1 MTKRSN
7 ILLNLAR
14 LDFCKNI
21 FSYKWIPI
29 ISSLFIVSIWTI
41 HDVLYKSS
49 NIKKPF
55 NKIDVLFNILTEQHF
70 VIYFYTPI
78 IIYLMILA
86 ITSSFNSSSLIRI
99 GSTTKWIIS
108 KIIIIYII
116 SIIFV
121 MLQFIVAFI
130 SSLQIPYNGT
140 WSTFAQSFA
149 LLPKNIVV
157 TYESP
162 IIALICSL
170 ILLILGFGTLGVI
183 ILISFVC
190 FGRRKLML
198 LPVIL
203 AWALTIFGL
212 NPVIDIPNY
221 LNYLSYGTNVSL
233 PNSMYYSSNGFI
245 ISLLVF
251 KFFNLILI
259 LISNFRLRNCDLNS
273 GDKK

>member
-1 MTKRSN
+1 MTKKTN
-7 ILLNLAR
+7 ILLNLVR
-14 LDFCKNI
+14 LDFYKNI

-29 ISSLFIVSIWTI
+29 ISSLFIVNIWGI
-41 HDVLYKSS
+41 HDILYKSFS
-49 NIKKPF
+49 IKKSF

-99 GSTTKWIIS
+99 GSIKIWIIN
-108 KIIIIYII
+108 KIITIYII

-140 WSTFAQSFA
+140 WSSFA
-149 LLPKNIVV
+149 KSLTLLPKNIVV
-157 TYESP
+157 TYKSP
-162 IIALICSL
+162 LIALICSL

-183 ILISFVC
+183 IMISFVY
-190 FGRRKLML
+190 FGRSKLML
-198 LPVIL
+198 IPVIL
-203 AWALTIFGL
+203 VWALTIFGL
-212 NPVIDIPNY
+212 HLVIDIPDY

-245 ISLLVF
+245 ISVLVF
-251 KFFNLILI
+251 IFFNLILI
-259 LISNFRLRNCDLNS
+259 LISNFRLKNYDLNS